1 MPSLADIVRRRRSG
15 LMGFTDPN
23 WSRSASTPI
32 PTRVSPTA
40 PFGGGIGKG
49 AYTGIKS
56 GVNKSGLTAE
66 ERREVFENL
75 SLAEQEFGPDRTP
88 RQGGQDFSLSLM
100 DQAGPD
106 VGNVETA
113 MDRFWKKKLGYA

>member
-1 MPSLADIVRRRRSG
+1 MPSLADIVRRKRSG

-49 AYTGIKS
+49 AYTGVKP
-56 GVNKSGLTAE
+56 KKKGLNWE
-66 ERREVFENL
+66 EISEVMSEMQMM
-75 SLAEQEFGPDRTP
+75 EPEFVRDQAS
-88 RQGGQDFSLSLM
+88 QGGQDFKLSLM
-100 DQAGPD
+100 DEAHPD
-106 VGNVETA
+106 TGNLA
-113 MDRFWKKKLGYA
+113 LAPSAFWKRKLGYA